1 MTKYLFATVFIFTV
15 CSTMKV
21 KANFI
26 DTIYYVDTVYFV
38 STKELKSNKI
48 PDKVLQMTEL
58 RNLSIYGM
66 DCDNGNTTNCWQIK
80 EIPSG
85 IKNLKKLVFLQL
97 QLNAIKTIPNELSEL
112 RNLTLLDLSDNAGL
126 TNVDIIAKIPALQYL
141 YLYGCGL
148 TKLPDDIGNLKNLKE
163 LGLVGN
169 NLNKAEQERIAKA
182 LPNCKINF

>member
-1 MTKYLFATVFIFTV
+1 MKEYLFATLFIFTV
-15 CSTMKV
+15 ISTMKV

-26 DTIYYVDTVYFV
+26 DVFYADTIYFT
-38 STKELKSNKI
+38 STEELKSNTI

-66 DCDNGNTTNCWQIK
+66 DCDNGNTTSCWQIK

-85 IKNLKKLVFLQL
+85 IKNLKKLVALQL
-97 QLNAIKTIPNELSEL
+97 QLNDIKTLPKELSEL
-112 RNLTLLDLSDNAGL
+112 RQLTLLDLSDNAGL
-126 TNVDIIAKIPALQYL
+126 SNVDIVAKIPTLQYL
-141 YLYGCGL
+141 FIYGCGL
-148 TKLPDDIGNLKNLKE
+148 TKLPDDMSNLKNLKE

-169 NLNKAEQERIAKA
+169 NLSKAEQERIAKA

>member
-21 KANFI
+21 RANFI
-26 DTIYYVDTVYFV
+26 DTIYYADTVYFV
-38 STKELKSNKI
+38 STEELKSNKI

-80 EIPSG
+80 EIPPG

-148 TKLPDDIGNLKNLKE
+148 TKLPDDIGSLKNLKE

>member
-1 MTKYLFATVFIFTV
+1 MTKYFFSTLLFFTVF
-15 CSTMKV
+15 STIKV

-26 DTIYYVDTVYFV
+26 DTIYHADTVYFV
-38 STKELKSNKI
+38 STEELKINKI

-58 RNLSIYGM
+58 QNLSIYGM
-66 DCDNGNTTNCWQIK
+66 DCDNGNKTNCWQIQ
-80 EIPSG
+80 EISPE
-85 IKNLKKLVFLQL
+85 IKNLKKLVALQL

-126 TNVDIIAKIPALQYL
+126 TNVDIISKVPTLQYL
-141 YLYGCGL
+141 FLYGCSL

-163 LGLVGN
+163 LGLIGN
-169 NLNKAEQERIAKA
+169 NLNKAEQERIAKE